1 MNHPDR
7 RKPARGQAVIV
18 LLALSSFTLAGTGL
32 GFWLGTRT
40 SQTTPAPLAC
50 APAPETS
57 HQTAAEPP
65 VTADAIATLT
75 AYLGR
80 LQAELTRL
88 DALGD
93 RLVHRS
99 GLDPREFDF
108 QHAPA
113 QGGPET
119 GPVRDYTIKEL
130 VDELGSVVA
139 RIQDRQRQLDQ
150 LDDALPGQDRTAQS
164 LPSGWPVRSGYI
176 SSGYGFRIHPIRRAR
191 IFHDGVDFASSRGAP
206 VVAVAEGVV
215 VFSGRRNGY
224 GRMVDIRHPDG
235 RVTRYAHNTRNLV
248 QVGETIRQGQ
258 QIATVGSSGD
268 ATGPHVHF
276 EVLEDD
282 KAVDPMPYLSALR
295 QRGTLGGTPAS
306 PG

>member
-1 MNHPDR
+1 MNHLDR

-18 LLALSSFTLAGTGL
+18 LLALLSFTLAGAGL
-32 GFWLGTRT
+32 GFWIGTQISLQPSPR
-40 SQTTPAPLAC
+40 PLASET
-50 APAPETS
+50 APAPR
-57 HQTAAEPP
+57 
-65 VTADAIATLT
+65 TADPAVTPGELETLT
-75 AYLGR
+75 AHLGR

-88 DALGD
+88 DALGE
-93 RLVHRS
+93 RLARRA
-99 GLDPREFDF
+99 GLDPAEFDF
-108 QHAPA
+108 QHPPA

-150 LDDALPGQDRTAQS
+150 LDDRLPRQGLTAQS
-164 LPSGWPVRSGYI
+164 APAGWPVRAGYI
-176 SSGYGFRIHPIRRAR
+176 SSGYGFRIHPLRHAR
-191 IFHDGVDFASSRGAP
+191 IFHEGVDFASSRGAP
-206 VVAVAEGVV
+206 VIAVADGVV

-224 GRMVDIRHPDG
+224 GRVIDIRHPDG
-235 RVTRYAHNTRNLV
+235 RVTRYAHNTRNIV
-248 QVGETIRQGQ
+248 QVGDSIHQGQ

-276 EVLEDD
+276 EVLEDG
-282 KAVDPMPYLSALR
+282 KAVDPMPYLSATR
-295 QRGTLGGTPAS
+295 QLGPLGERRAA